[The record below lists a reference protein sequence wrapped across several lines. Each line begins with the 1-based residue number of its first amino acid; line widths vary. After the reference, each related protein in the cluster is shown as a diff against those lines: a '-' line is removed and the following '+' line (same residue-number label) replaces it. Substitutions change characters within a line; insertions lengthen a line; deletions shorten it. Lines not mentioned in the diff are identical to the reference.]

1 MLVCCG
7 AVRCV
12 GGVHIVNFLR
22 PVKARRSEEDRACG
36 ALLGQAGGRCVKWPT
51 AGEVL
56 GGTHLQW
63 GLGRGLEPPHTQ
75 TPADGSRGVVMR
87 SGPCGAGLWALREG
101 VCRQAMCVRGEAA
114 LTGIKWHTAPQKH
127 SSSRSLHLNPL
138 P

>member
-1 MLVCCG
+1 M
-7 AVRCV
+7 
-12 GGVHIVNFLR
+12 
-22 PVKARRSEEDRACG
+22 
-36 ALLGQAGGRCVKWPT
+36 KWPT

-87 SGPCGAGLWALREG
+87 AGLCGAGLWALREG

-114 LTGIKWHTAPQKH
+114 PDWHH
-127 SSSRSLHLNPL
+127 RRRERVEESRSSYRSTRVFGVTAKHICPEA
-138 P
+138 PYTTPG